1 MVAHYR
7 EISFSNFSVQSFLN
21 TNWGAFWS
29 PLGPHL
35 PFPCC
40 LIIQCLFFCLYTLFC
55 FLFFFPSFFLYVFS
69 PSLVLVASQYHGW
82 VFLLLL
88 DLQLKCSSQ
97 VSGCIDL
104 YLLSAADEIR
114 RELWHTNCYQHN
126 DGPWTSERLSLFF
139 ILVYVSSV

>member
-1 MVAHYR
+1 VMAKIHVG
-7 EISFSNFSVQSFLN
+7 
-21 TNWGAFWS
+21 W
-29 PLGPHL
+29 
-35 PFPCC
+35 CC
-40 LIIQCLFFCLYTLFC
+40 LLTWFSFTFP
-55 FLFFFPSFFLYVFS
+55 FLSVILWFFLLNVCYFVFS
-69 PSLVLVASQYHGW
+69 LQLFSMFSHCLLLVASQYHGW